1 MAEFR
6 LTDSDADGIKE
17 LRRQLVELRAENDR
31 LRGLLGVGTR
41 DEAVSP
47 WEPTL
52 FVEDEVTPTAPQSPP
67 WIATRRER
75 QRSQYSDRCLWG
87 EKTFMLGAGRTPA
100 APRPAGALLS
110 AVVGPIQRNPAGSIC
125 PFQTRSSGPTLRAKS
140 TLAYTP

>member
-6 LTDSDADGIKE
+6 STDSDADGIKE

-52 FVEDEVTPTAPQSPP
+52 FVEDEGDADGAAVTAVDAQ
-67 WIATRRER
+67 ARR
-75 QRSQYSDRCLWG
+75 Q
-87 EKTFMLGAGRTPA
+87 LGATGLCGNRSRNRQTPVGQCHDEGYP
-100 APRPAGALLS
+100 PRRP
-110 AVVGPIQRNPAGSIC
+110 
-125 PFQTRSSGPTLRAKS
+125 
-140 TLAYTP
+140 